1 MEFQA
6 YFTPLHPGTIRDLF
20 SPKRNT
26 PAQKAKYDPLGFPE
40 IETQC
45 VHISSEELNE
55 GYDFVRC
62 VKDADL
68 SLRHGWLCPE
78 HGADHFFQTRR
89 EASAKQYRNK
99 DNDVVEAILAYE
111 KRALSVTQRQIVQVG
126 AKIRIE
132 YAR

>member
-26 PAQKAKYDPLGFPE
+26 PAQKVKYDPLGLPE

-45 VHISSEELNE
+45 VHVSSEELSE

-68 SLRHGWLCPE
+68 SLGRHGWLCPE

-89 EASAKQYRNK
+89 EHRNK

-111 KRALSVTQRQIVQVG
+111 KRVLARSEREVVRVG
-126 AKIRIE
+126 AQIQIQYVR
-132 YAR
+132 